1 MLLYELLTGLR
12 PYTLESRSLPE
23 VHRVVCETEPAAPST
38 VVSTAGAG
46 AEHGREG
53 QVPGEVEHSRARS
66 TSPER
71 LRRRL
76 EGDLDTIVLRALRK
90 EPGRRYGSVAALA
103 EDLRR
108 HLEGLPVTARP
119 DTFWYR
125 ASRFARRN
133 RVGVAAAAIILILVL
148 GFAVAMGLQ
157 ARRTARE
164 RDKAEHVATL
174 LVDLFEISDPY
185 QALGES
191 VTAREILDRGS
202 ERVRAELR
210 AEPDLQAAMMDV
222 IGRVYLKLGLFDD
235 ARPLLADALELR
247 RATLGP
253 RHVDVAA
260 SLHNLGDL
268 LTEIGEEAAAE
279 EHYLEALG
287 LRRQL
292 LGEPHR

>member
-1 MLLYELLTGLR
+1 
-12 PYTLESRSLPE
+12 
-23 VHRVVCETEPAAPST
+23 
-38 VVSTAGAG
+38 
-46 AEHGREG
+46 
-53 QVPGEVEHSRARS
+53 
-66 TSPER
+66 
-71 LRRRL
+71 
-76 EGDLDTIVLRALRK
+76 
-90 EPGRRYGSVAALA
+90 
-103 EDLRR
+103 
-108 HLEGLPVTARP
+108 
-119 DTFWYR
+119 
-125 ASRFARRN
+125 
-133 RVGVAAAAIILILVL
+133 
-148 GFAVAMGLQ
+148 MGLQ